1 MTIKATMA
9 GQSKQLPPGT
19 VLENFR
25 ILNTMGGGGFSIVY
39 LAEEIGS
46 GRQFVI
52 KEYLPSR
59 LATRAADQSVMPLDD
74 NKLLAFQKGRM
85 MFFQEASTL
94 ATLQHQNI
102 VNVRSFFRAN
112 NTVYMALYYDTGV
125 DLQHYIKKRGGKL
138 SEKFIMTILPPLIEA
153 LKIIH
158 EKGYLHL
165 DIKPGNI
172 QIRSGGSPLLLD
184 FGAIHQRQLSRQNQV
199 GHVSSQG
206 YSPVEQYNR
215 NGYMGPWTDIYALG
229 ATLYT
234 CMNGK
239 PPPPAYNRDEEDTL
253 KPAAKAF
260 RKHYSK
266 TLLKA
271 VDWALDINPELRPQ
285 SLDDFLQALQP
296 TNKKDKS
303 MTAKILGR
311 FNPRSSRTR

>member
-1 MTIKATMA
+1 MTGKTT
-9 GQSKQLPPGT
+9 QLPAGT

-25 ILNTMGGGGFSIVY
+25 ILHTLGGGGFSIVY
-39 LAEEIGS
+39 LAEELDS
-46 GRQFVI
+46 GRKFVI

-59 LATRAADQSVMPLDD
+59 LATRAADQSVMPLAD
-74 NKLLAFQKGRM
+74 NTVVAFQKGRM

-94 ATLQHQNI
+94 ATLQHENI

-125 DLQHYIKKRGGKL
+125 DLQHYINKHGGTL
-138 SEKFIMTILPPLIEA
+138 SEKFILTVFPPLIEA
-153 LKIIH
+153 LQMIH

-172 QIRSGGSPLLLD
+172 QIRSGGRPLLLD

-206 YSPVEQYNR
+206 FSPIEQYNR

-239 PPPPAYNRDEEDTL
+239 PPPAANSRHEDDTMRPAVST
-253 KPAAKAF
+253 F
-260 RKHYSK
+260 RKQYSK
-266 TLLKA
+266 NLLKA
-271 VDWALDINPELRPQ
+271 VDWALEVDPELRPQ

-296 TNKKDKS
+296 VDSKDKS
-303 MTAKILGR
+303 MTARIWDRISPKLT
-311 FNPRSSRTR
+311 RTR

>member
-1 MTIKATMA
+1 MT
-9 GQSKQLPPGT
+9 GQTTQLPAGT

-25 ILNTMGGGGFSIVY
+25 ILHTLGGGGFSIVY
-39 LAEEIGS
+39 LAEELES
-46 GRQFVI
+46 GRKFVI

-59 LATRAADQSVMPLDD
+59 LATRGTDQSVMPIDD
-74 NKLLAFQKGRM
+74 NTLIAFQKGRM

-94 ATLQHQNI
+94 ATLQHENI

-125 DLQHYIKKRGGKL
+125 DLQNYINKRGGAL
-138 SEKFIMTILPPLIEA
+138 SEKFILTVFPPLIEA
-153 LKIIH
+153 LKMIH

-172 QIRSGGSPLLLD
+172 QIRSGGRPLLLD

-206 YSPVEQYNR
+206 FSPIEQYKR

-229 ATLYT
+229 ATLYA

-239 PPPPAYNRDEEDTL
+239 PPPPANSRHEDDTIR
-253 KPAAKAF
+253 PAVNAF
-260 RKHYSK
+260 RKQYSK
-266 TLLKA
+266 NLLKA
-271 VDWALDINPELRPQ
+271 VDWALEVDPELRPQ
-285 SLDDFLQALQP
+285 SLEDFQQALQP
-296 TNKKDKS
+296 VDSSDKS
-303 MTAKILGR
+303 MTARIWDR
-311 FNPRSSRTR
+311 INPKLTRTR